1 MEFLV
6 LTFDL
11 RVKRKKM
18 FRCFLG
24 KRERVS
30 GRDEVDEVRDKPD
43 KQEIMEGGEKRGKFN
58 TKP

>member
-1 MEFLV
+1 
-6 LTFDL
+6 
-11 RVKRKKM
+11 M